1 MTKTMTHT
9 ECTHPATKAGRAACR
24 RARKAQ
30 EASRAFEVQA
40 LRASYYEGTAD
51 AEAIIASLRAL
62 GIDFDE
68 NADLEEVIASI

>member
-30 EASRAFEVQA
+30 EASQAHEVQA
-40 LRASYYEGTAD
+40 LRASYYDGTAD
-51 AEAIIASLRAL
+51 AEEIIGSLRAL

-68 NADLEEVIASI
+68 DADLEEIIAGI